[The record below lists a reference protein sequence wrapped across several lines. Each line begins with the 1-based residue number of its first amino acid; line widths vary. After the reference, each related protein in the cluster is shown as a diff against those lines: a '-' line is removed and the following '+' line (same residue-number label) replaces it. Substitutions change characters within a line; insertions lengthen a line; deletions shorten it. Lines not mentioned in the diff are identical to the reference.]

1 MLQAGEGVLGH
12 DSDIAAHVS
21 QLGAFPG
28 VPFQVFGANGADIQ
42 PKLDKPLPEDAHE
55 HSYTSFWMKPR
66 LLLLHLF
73 NCLLCTYYVPNSML
87 GTGKG
92 TRVISSILSELETR

>member
-28 VPFQVFGANGADIQ
+28 VPFQVFGAMVPVSNPDLTSHFLRMPTNFPI
-42 PKLDKPLPEDAHE
+42 LP
-55 HSYTSFWMKPR
+55 S
-66 LLLLHLF
+66 
-73 NCLLCTYYVPNSML
+73 
-87 GTGKG
+87 G
-92 TRVISSILSELETR
+92 